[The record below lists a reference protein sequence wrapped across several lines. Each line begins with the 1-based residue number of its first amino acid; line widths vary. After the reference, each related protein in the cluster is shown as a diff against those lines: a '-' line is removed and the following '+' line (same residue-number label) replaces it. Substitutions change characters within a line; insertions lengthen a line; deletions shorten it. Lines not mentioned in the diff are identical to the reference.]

1 MGFHEYRK
9 IWEPKSNEILEVKKE
24 ATNKTD
30 RFAVAVIKNKKI
42 TGHLPLRKTGRFF
55 KRIFYFLKCEYN
67 DCKVTIVDGKAVNL
81 GDRVEIRVPCL
92 LFFRGQSD
100 YINILSKEL
109 SKNM

>member
-30 RFAVAVIKNKKI
+30 RFAVAVINNKKI
-42 TGHLPLRKTGRFF
+42 TGHLPLRKTGCFF

-81 GDRVEIRVPCL
+81 GDGVEIRVPCL
-92 LFFRGQSD
+92 LSFRGQSD